1 MNSIVTALLKNRALC
16 FVIGILTMLCAGND
30 TLAAEA
36 KVDGRVCIALAG
48 DSTVATNS
56 GWGPAF
62 AKLLKPG
69 AECLNFARGG
79 QSSKSFRDSGNWQ
92 KVLDAKPAYILIQ
105 FGHNDMPGKGPARET
120 DPKTTYRENMARFVD
135 EARAVGA
142 VPVLVTSMARRTFQD
157 GKIRGEL
164 APWAEAVKKVAAEK
178 KVPLLDLFGR
188 SIELLERIGPKAS
201 AVFDPKTKDGKPDH
215 THLSEKGGEVMAGLV
230 ADELRKVEPK
240 LAGWLLK

>member
-1 MNSIVTALLKNRALC
+1 MNIVEVTLLKNRALC
-16 FVIGILTMLCAGND
+16 FVIGILTMLCAGRD
-30 TLAAEA
+30 TLAAEG
-36 KVDGRVCIALAG
+36 KEEGCVRIALAG

-69 AECLNFARGG
+69 AECLNSARGG
-79 QSSKSFRDSGNWQ
+79 QSSKSFRDAGDWQ

-120 DPKTTYRENMARFVD
+120 NPKMTYRENMARFVD
-135 EARAVGA
+135 EARAIGA

-164 APWAEAVKKVAAEK
+164 APWVEAVKKVAVEK
-178 KVPLLDLFGR
+178 KVPLVDLFGR
-188 SIELLERIGPKAS
+188 SIELLERIGPEAS

-230 ADELRKVEPK
+230 ADELHKVEPK
-240 LAGWLLK
+240 LAGWLTK